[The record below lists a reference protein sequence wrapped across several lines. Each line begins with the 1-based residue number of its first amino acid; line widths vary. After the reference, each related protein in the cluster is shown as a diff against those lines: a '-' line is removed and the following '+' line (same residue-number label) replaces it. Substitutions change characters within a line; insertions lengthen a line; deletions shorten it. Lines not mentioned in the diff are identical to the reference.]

1 MIRVLIIIALCAVTF
16 SPAMATLKIERDGQG
31 RVGRV
36 TAFYPKGSIN
46 PSNPSAPGGGGE
58 FLDSLGLHEA
68 GVEHATLSYD
78 ILVPKEFAFG
88 KGGKLPGLYGLN
100 ENLKKPPSG
109 CDHSQIVNGFS
120 ARLMW
125 RENGAASI
133 YVYAP
138 DAPNQHELTQKVNA
152 SKACGTYLGR
162 GSFTLTPDRRTRIKQ
177 EILLNTPGRADGVLR
192 LWVDGVLTFEDTAV
206 VWRINSNV
214 RLKGLF
220 FSTFFGGK
228 TPEWASP
235 RDQSLTFED
244 FVLIW

>member
-1 MIRVLIIIALCAVTF
+1 MIRVLILIALFVATAL
-16 SPAMATLKIERDGQG
+16 PASATLKIERDGQG

-36 TAFYPKGSIN
+36 TAFYPQGSIN
-46 PSNPSAPGGGGE
+46 PRNPSAPKGGGE
-58 FLDSLGLHEA
+58 FLDSLGLPET

-78 ILVPKEFAFG
+78 IIVPDDFAFG

-100 ENLKKPPSG
+100 NKISKPPSG

-125 RENGAASI
+125 RENGTGSI

-138 DAPNQHELTQKVNA
+138 HNDEKVNA
-152 SKACGTYLGR
+152 PKACGTYLGR
-162 GSFTLTPDRRTRIKQ
+162 GSFILTPGRRTNIKQ
-177 EILLNTPGRADGVLR
+177 EILLNTIGRIDGALR
-192 LWVDGVLTFEDTAV
+192 LWVDGVLIFEDTDFL
-206 VWRINSNV
+206 WRTNADV
-214 RLKGLF
+214 QLKGLF
-220 FSTFFGGK
+220 FNTFFGGS

-235 RDQSLTFED
+235 RDQSLTFEN